1 MEKKELTWLKM
12 LLAEGS
18 LDILERLKGKG
29 SAQFK
34 DFSQLKNKRTG
45 KKFSPNTLS
54 ARLNELEEMGAIHS
68 GSVKTERKRVLG
80 YDITDKGRKILDMAY
95 GFEEQLDILIKR
107 D

>member
-1 MEKKELTWLKM
+1 MGKNLKWLKM

-18 LDILERLKGKG
+18 LDILEYLKGKG

-45 KKFSPNTLS
+45 KKFSPNTIS
-54 ARLNELEEMGAIHS
+54 ARLNELEEMGAIRS

-80 YDITDKGRKILDMAY
+80 YELTDKGSRIMEMAY
-95 GFEEQLDILIKR
+95 EFEDKLEFLIRK
-107 D
+107 